1 MNTYNLVYIADDN
14 YIVPT
19 KASINSIKMACPA
32 ENICINI
39 IAVEVSEKHTKE
51 LRALATENILINILP
66 VKNEFKDLGQS
77 HKYISKADLFK
88 FKLPSLFSDLTTILY
103 VDGDMIMTHDFLKIF
118 DYDISAV
125 YGAFVMDMFVME
137 TGQWHTKLG
146 HEKYFNGGMMYLN
159 LKKMREDNIS
169 EKLIEYK
176 KNDTCTAFMDQNALN
191 AVMGENA
198 LYLPPTYN
206 FLESYT
212 ISKRTFGREYSIK
225 EFADFYGIS
234 EEEMQQTFSHPAILH
249 LAGRKKAWKSAQALN
264 FDTWVKYADSADYFE
279 CGCAYIKS
287 LNDDLQELRADL
299 QKMKN
304 RTFWGLCA
312 RIYHKIKK

>member
-1 MNTYNLVYIADDN
+1 MIYNMVYISDDN

-19 KASINSIKMACPA
+19 KASINSIKKAC
-32 ENICINI
+32 ENEKLTINI
-39 IAVEVSEKHTKE
+39 IAVDVSEKRQRE
-51 LRALATENILINILP
+51 LNALATSNISINIIN
-66 VKNEFKDLGQS
+66 VQNEFKDLGPN

-88 FKLPSLFSDLTTILY
+88 FKLPSLFSDFDTILY
-103 VDGDMIMTHDFLKIF
+103 VDGDMIMSHDFLKIF

-159 LKKMREDNIS
+159 LKKMREDSIS

-191 AVMGENA
+191 AVMGANA

-212 ISKRTFGREYSIK
+212 IPKRTFGREYSIK
-225 EFADFYGIS
+225 EFADFYCIS
-234 EEEMQQTFSHPAILH
+234 EDEMQQTFAHPAILH

-279 CGCAYIKS
+279 CSCAYIKS
-287 LNDDLQELRADL
+287 LNDDIQQLRIDF
-299 QKMKN
+299 QKAKN
-304 RTFWGLCA
+304 RTLLGLLIL
-312 RIYHKIKK
+312 IYKKLFRK